1 MVSSVLEQGQ
11 NCLILAREVL
21 DLERVLLTAAGAAS
35 FARSPGQMPY
45 SFQEPGA
52 ERGSL
57 LKLQGLSYNDLN
69 HLFRRN
75 INGTPHKTPDILR
88 MFLLEDLSPHFK
100 NSNKKH
106 QYSNCRV

>member
-1 MVSSVLEQGQ
+1 MEKWEQGWAGCLRKRMVSSVLEQGQ
-11 NCLILAREVL
+11 NCLMLAREVL

-57 LKLQGLSYNDLN
+57 LKLQGLS
-69 HLFRRN
+69 
-75 INGTPHKTPDILR
+75 
-88 MFLLEDLSPHFK
+88 
-100 NSNKKH
+100 
-106 QYSNCRV
+106 